1 MTCSVIIFLSRRSL
15 FFKKSFSQ
23 KKPRKKAK
31 KKSGGRKAIPLVS
44 KAASM
49 CRYYSD
55 LAMARKPFIAS
66 VPTGPYR
73 P

>member
-1 MTCSVIIFLSRRSL
+1 MFCHYLPLTPL
-15 FFKKSFSQ
+15 FVFQ
-23 KKPRKKAK
+23 KKLFPKKAK

-49 CRYYSD
+49 CSYYSD
-55 LAMARKPFIAS
+55 SAMARKPFIAS

>member
-1 MTCSVIIFLSRRSL
+1 MFCHYLPLTPL
-15 FFKKSFSQ
+15 FVFQ
-23 KKPRKKAK
+23 KKLFPKKAKKKAK